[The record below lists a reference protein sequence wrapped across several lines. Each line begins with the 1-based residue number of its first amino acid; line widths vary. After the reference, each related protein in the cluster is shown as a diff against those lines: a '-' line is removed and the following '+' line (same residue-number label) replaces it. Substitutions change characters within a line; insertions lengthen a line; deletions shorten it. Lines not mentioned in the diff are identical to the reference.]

1 MSTINY
7 ARLEGIQKSELPG
20 AIIMAAVYLP
30 LFIFNVIRSIRHPTY
45 VLVVLSFFC
54 IVRVTAFTL
63 RAILAGSDNAG
74 ENVSLVIAELVI
86 YSVGFFG
93 LLYSAYTLV
102 LDRERMVGRGK
113 PLPGP
118 ISFLITIISNRTII
132 RVALTAAVALGVAA
146 GSMLDSSQQSTLNTA
161 NSLRKASIYIFLAV
175 SACLVLVASHL
186 AYEEIHGVPRRFCR
200 LMFAYMR
207 SAGPTNHDAPVGR
220 RYRIFVLL
228 AIAFLCL
235 AREAFYAATAND
247 VVRQDNPRLW
257 YPLSALTELLAVL
270 LFAVPGLVPSRREIT
285 EADEQLKATD
295 LDSDLELHRGGR
307 SA

>member
-20 AIIMAAVYLP
+20 AIILAAIYLP
-30 LFIFNVIRSIRHPTY
+30 LFIFNVVRSIRHPTY
-45 VLVVLSFFC
+45 VLFVLSFFC

-63 RAILAGSDNAG
+63 RAILAGSDTAG
-74 ENVSLVIAELVI
+74 ENVSLVIAESII

-102 LDRERMVGRGK
+102 LDRERMIGRGQ
-113 PLPGP
+113 PQPGP
-118 ISFLITIISNRTII
+118 IGFLLTIISNRKII
-132 RVALTAAVALGVAA
+132 RMALTAAIALGVTA
-146 GSMLDSSQQSTLNTA
+146 GSMMGSSQQSTLNTA
-161 NSLRKASIYIFLAV
+161 NSLREASVYIFLAV

-186 AYEEIHGVPRRFCR
+186 AFEEVQ
-200 LMFAYMR
+200 
-207 SAGPTNHDAPVGR
+207 AGSNNYDAPVGR
-220 RYRIFVLL
+220 KYRIFVLL

-235 AREAFYAATAND
+235 AREAFYAATENNVAK
-247 VVRQDNPRLW
+247 QDSARLW

-270 LFAVPGLVPSRREIT
+270 LFAVPGLVPSRREIA
-285 EADEQLKATD
+285 EAGEQLKTTD
-295 LDSDLELHRGGR
+295 SSSNLELHGY